1 LSVALAIFSAHPPL
15 IFLLIRHNFISGPK
29 TFIPGVLKPVFIRRT
44 NETKQ
49 KNGVNAQQ
57 KGDRHRLNLLRLGI
71 TIEGS
76 VKLSEFY

>member
-49 KNGVNAQQ
+49 KRRKRSTKKAIVIG
-57 KGDRHRLNLLRLGI
+57 
-71 TIEGS
+71 
-76 VKLSEFY
+76 